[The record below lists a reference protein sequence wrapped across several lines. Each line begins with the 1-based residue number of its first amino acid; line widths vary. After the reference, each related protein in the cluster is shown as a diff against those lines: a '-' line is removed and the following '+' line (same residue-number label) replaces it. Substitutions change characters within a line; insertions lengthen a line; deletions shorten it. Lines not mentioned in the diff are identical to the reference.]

1 MSTGAN
7 KMLQGVRSCHMQAC
21 TGRQVPGSSA
31 SERAVRPF
39 AGDRGILWL
48 AIRQR
53 KGRMRSASPEEAYSR
68 E

>member
-1 MSTGAN
+1 MRTEVN
-7 KMLQGVRSCHMQAC
+7 KMLQGVKSCHTQAC
-21 TGRQVPGSSA
+21 TGRQVSGSSA
-31 SERAVRPF
+31 SERAVRLF

>member
-1 MSTGAN
+1 MST
-7 KMLQGVRSCHMQAC
+7 QAC

-31 SERAVRPF
+31 SEGAVRAF

-53 KGRMRSASPEEAYSR
+53 KGRVRSASPEEAYSR